1 MNEIII
7 SNDWLILSSVDYN
20 QFQYFIDQI
29 KELEDSEDINHWV
42 KWKYYDNQVVL
53 QTRNFFF
60 KIYKNDLLCGKF
72 ITTLRKELSKIYTR
86 LGIQWDIYIKK
97 LDAYYQ
103 VERREKLNVCNEEF
117 DFKSI
122 IIKWNSI
129 HKELEK
135 KLGLDLILKQ
145 LHMRGEFLNVHELR
159 LVRDCINKPED
170 YGIKDNN
177 IVLLDDSDFF
187 IAPVDKNGKWISVQ
201 FNSYD
206 IDSIFGDAVF
216 APQDMFDIIKDDDLL
231 EYSSTKVNKWFLFD
245 KYYTNQN
252 SQIMKDLRTKREEII
267 ADNIEFMSNLNL
279 IEKK

>member
-1 MNEIII
+1 MNEIIK
-7 SNDWLILSSVDYN
+7 SNDWLILSSEDYN

-29 KELEDSEDINHWV
+29 KELDDSEDINHWV
-42 KWKYYDNQVVL
+42 KWKSYDNQVVL

-72 ITTLRKELSKIYTR
+72 LTILRKELIKIYNR
-86 LGIQWDIYIKK
+86 LGIKWDIYIKK

-252 SQIMKDLRTKREEII
+252 SQIMKDLRTKREEMI